1 MSALLAPLEQARTS
15 SPRADR
21 PVLRPVASSP
31 LKLSRVGF
39 IIFLTTLLGAGMVGI
54 LLLNTHI
61 QQRAQTVA
69 AAQRQADDL
78 GHQQASLTAKVEQLR
93 SSSDLATRA
102 WEQGLRPNPHPV
114 FVKLG
119 ADGKP
124 GQVIGEPMAVN
135 GSEMP
140 DQKYVGAD
148 TVTAQI
154 AKAKADHKAKEAA
167 EKARRIAAAKKA
179 EQDRIARIKAEKAK
193 QKADAAAAKQ
203 KADAAAKQ
211 EAAAAAKAKSST
223 GGR

>member
-1 MSALLAPLEQARTS
+1 MSALLAPLEQTRPA
-15 SPRADR
+15 SPRAER
-21 PVLRPVASSP
+21 PVLRPVAASP
-31 LKLSRVGF
+31 LRLSRVGF
-39 IIFLTTLLGAGMVGI
+39 IIFITTLLGAGMVGI

-78 GHQQASLTAKVEQLR
+78 GHQQASLTAKAEQLR

-102 WEQGLRPNPHPV
+102 WQLGLRPNPYPV

-119 ADGKP
+119 ADGTP
-124 GQVIGEPMAVN
+124 GQVIGEPMRVS

-148 TVTAQI
+148 AVTAQI
-154 AKAKADHKAKEAA
+154 AKAKADHQAKVAA

-179 EQDRIARIKAEKAK
+179 EQDRIAR
-193 QKADAAAAKQ
+193 QKAAQAKQ

-211 EAAAAAKAKSST
+211 KAAKAKSST
-223 GGR
+223 GGN

>member
-1 MSALLAPLEQARTS
+1 MSALLAPLEQTRTS
-15 SPRADR
+15 GPRAER

-69 AAQRQADDL
+69 VAQREADDL

-102 WEQGLRPNPHPV
+102 WELGLRPNPHPV

-148 TVTAQI
+148 TVTARIAQ
-154 AKAKADHKAKEAA
+154 AKAQYKAKEAA

-179 EQDRIARIKAEKAK
+179 EQDRIARIKAAE
-193 QKADAAAAKQ
+193 AKQ
-203 KADAAAKQ
+203 KADAAAKKKADAAAKQ
-211 EAAAAAKAKSST
+211 KAAAAAKAKSST